1 MRNTAHRTTVWLF
14 IIALVLVTACSAKDS
29 NEPSSAGSANPPAS
43 TEASGDG
50 ESASES
56 NANSDGSEPYLAKY
70 DPPIEITTVRAI
82 DDTVKFMEGQTID
95 NNLWTELLQERLGI
109 NMKYDWVGNGDQFE
123 QKMNV
128 SIASGALPQFI
139 PVNAKQL
146 QQLQE
151 AGELEDLTA
160 AYEQYA
166 SPFLKE
172 ILTQDGPASLAAAT
186 FDGKLMA
193 IPNTNSS
200 MDTSPIL
207 WIRQD
212 WLDKLGLQP
221 PRTMADVLA
230 ISEAFTTRDP
240 DGNGKADTYGLALNK
255 DLYNGFADTVGFMN
269 GYHAYPGQWIKDDD
283 GTIVYGSIQP
293 EMRTALAALQELYK
307 KGQIDRE
314 FGVKDGGKEGE
325 LLAAGK
331 IGMEYGLMWNPLW
344 PIIDSKKNEPDAQ
357 WQAFP
362 LVSVDDRPVTPQ
374 VSFATHQY
382 FAVKKGSANPEALV
396 KMINLFVEIG
406 WGETSTLELYNAYF
420 TGDGFEKFK
429 LMPFQAWPAR
439 NNVDLYQHVAA
450 AVDSNDPSQLN
461 PQEKDIFDKVMAY
474 ANGSSTD
481 PEHWAY
487 AQVFG
492 KESAYTVI
500 DQYVT
505 SNSLKM
511 TEFYGSPTP
520 TMVEKESN
528 LKNREFETFTKIIMG
543 DPIESFD
550 KFVAEWKKL
559 GGDAITEEVNDWA
572 KNK

>member
-29 NEPSSAGSANPPAS
+29 NEPSSSGSANPPAS

-70 DPPIEITTVRAI
+70 DPPIEITTVRPI

-344 PIIDSKKNEPDAQ
+344 PIIDSKKNEPDAE

-362 LVSVDDRPVTPQ
+362 LVSVDERPVTPQ

-511 TEFYGSPTP
+511 PEFYGSPTP